1 MSKFGQDLIESA
13 REALAIA
20 EGRAEAARTIALADV
35 DVSAIRKRLGLSQ
48 SAFAAKFGF
57 SVSAVRDWEQ
67 HRKVPEPATRAF
79 LKVIEKEP
87 EAVERALSAA

>member
-1 MSKFGQDLIESA
+1 MSKFGRELIESA

-20 EGRAEAARTIALADV
+20 EGHAEAARTIALADV

-48 SAFAAKFGF
+48 SAFATKFGF